1 MVRLTKGKSRWM
13 VLSAAGV
20 AAAVA
25 FSIAAVTAPTPV
37 RAADAPNPEGVKLFE
52 AKIRPILAEHCV
64 SCHGPDK
71 QKGKLRLDTREGLIK
86 GGLEDEKQIVVVVP
100 GDPAKSMIIEAIG
113 YKNEDMAMPPPKKN
127 KETGKVEDKK
137 LSDEQIKDM
146 TEWVKL
152 GAPYGEKP
160 VESTKKDDAK

>member
-1 MVRLTKGKSRWM
+1 M
-13 VLSAAGV
+13 VLSAAGL
-20 AAAVA
+20 AATA
-25 FSIAAVTAPTPV
+25 FSLAAVTAPTQV

-52 AKIRPILAEHCV
+52 AKIRPILAENCIG
-64 SCHGPDK
+64 CHGPDK

-100 GDPAKSMIIEAIG
+100 GDPAKSMIIEAIS
-113 YKNEDMAMPPPKKN
+113 YKNEDTQMPPPKKN
-127 KETGKVEDKK
+127 KETGKTEDKK
-137 LSDEQIKDM
+137 LTDEQIKDM

-160 VESTKKDDAK
+160 VEATKKE

>member
-1 MVRLTKGKSRWM
+1 ML
-13 VLSAAGV
+13 LSAA

-25 FSIAAVTAPTPV
+25 FSVAALVAPTTQV

-52 AKIRPILAEHCV
+52 SKIRTILSEHCV

-86 GGLEDEKQIVVVVP
+86 GGLEDDKQVVVVVP
-100 GDPAKSMIIEAIG
+100 GDPSKSLIIEAIN
-113 YKNEDMAMPPPKKN
+113 YKNEDTQMPPPKK
-127 KETGKVEDKK
+127 DKSLK

-160 VESTKKDDAK
+160 VEAAKKE